1 MKKLY
6 ILCIAILAT
15 VAVACSGDG
24 DNPNSEGTKGDGAGG
39 SLAIFAL
46 KGNYLYTV
54 DQQNLNVFSLV
65 DATGPVK
72 VNEVHIGFNIETLFS
87 DQDYLYVGSQ
97 NGMYIYAISN
107 PENPV
112 FVSEAQHFTSCDPV
126 VSNGTH
132 AFVTLHSNTWCGNNI
147 NALMVYDLAN
157 PQVPQLIH
165 HRELTAPKGLGLY
178 NNYLFVCDDEIKVFD
193 VTNPAEP
200 VLVTS
205 INKLC
210 FDVIIRDNELFA
222 IGADA
227 VSRYALNPEDITD
240 INLQSQV
247 VF

>member
-15 VAVACSGDG
+15 VAVACSGDNATG
-24 DNPNSEGTKGDGAGG
+24 ETTKGDGAGG

-72 VNEVHIGFNIETLFS
+72 VNQVQIGFNIETLFS

-97 NGMYIYAISN
+97 NGMYIYSVTN

-112 FVSEAQHFTSCDPV
+112 FVGEAEHFTSCDPV

-132 AFVTLHSNTWCGNNI
+132 AFVTLHTNTWCGNNT

-157 PQVPQLIH
+157 PQQPQLIH
-165 HRELTAPKGLGLY
+165 QRQLTAPKGLGLY
-178 NNYLFVCDDEIKVFD
+178 GNYLFVCDDEIKVFD
-193 VTNPAEP
+193 VANPAEP
-200 VLVTS
+200 VLVNS
-205 INKLC
+205 INKVC
-210 FDVIIRDNELFA
+210 FDVIIRDNELFT
-222 IGADA
+222 IGSDA
-227 VSRYALNPEDITD
+227 VSRYSLNPQD
-240 INLQSQV
+240 INDISLESQV